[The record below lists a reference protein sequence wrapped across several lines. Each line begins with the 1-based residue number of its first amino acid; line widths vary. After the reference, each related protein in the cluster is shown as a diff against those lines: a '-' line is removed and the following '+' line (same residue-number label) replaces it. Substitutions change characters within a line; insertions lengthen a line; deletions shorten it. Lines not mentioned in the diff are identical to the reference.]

1 MGFGIWDFRNSF
13 WEKSLYPAQGPSLLA
28 GYKGSSICGAGVLR
42 HFCIKL
48 GPRARYRG
56 SLPSKSNNSS
66 ENSLL
71 QLTLC
76 YSDHNF
82 LFNWL
87 CWDEYST
94 LFTLNFYDFQTSRTT
109 QATMSD
115 VAPALLIIL
124 ITILVPPIG
133 VFIVSGCSMD
143 LFINI
148 CLTILGYIPGH
159 IHAFYVEYVY
169 FDRRKQSRLGQLTAA
184 RAPGIYSDR
193 VQNGGRAVYGTM

>member
-1 MGFGIWDFRNSF
+1 
-13 WEKSLYPAQGPSLLA
+13 
-28 GYKGSSICGAGVLR
+28 
-42 HFCIKL
+42 
-48 GPRARYRG
+48 
-56 SLPSKSNNSS
+56 
-66 ENSLL
+66 
-71 QLTLC
+71 
-76 YSDHNF
+76 
-82 LFNWL
+82 
-87 CWDEYST
+87 
-94 LFTLNFYDFQTSRTT
+94 
-109 QATMSD
+109 MSD

-193 VQNGGRAVYGTM
+193 VQGGGRAVYGTM